1 MPYGI
6 RLHVTGDYA
15 LFTRPEMKAERVS
28 YDVITPSAAR
38 GVLEAIY
45 WKPQIR
51 WVIDRLHVLRPIRFT
66 SVRRNEV
73 ASKIPLGPAR
83 TAMKA
88 GSGSLGVAIE
98 EDRQQRAAL
107 LLRDVAYVIEA
118 HFDILDRRFEK
129 GGPEL
134 SENDC
139 AGKHLDMFTRRA
151 RAGQCFQQPYLG
163 CREFPVRFS
172 LLEAGDPLPE
182 STLPPAD
189 RNRNLGYML
198 HDLVFDQ
205 DAKTKA
211 VRSATPRFFPAELR
225 DGVLHVPPFH
235 ETRA

>member
-6 RLHVTGDYA
+6 RLLVTGEYA

-51 WVIDRLHVLRPIRFT
+51 WVIDRIHVLRPIRFT
-66 SVRRNEV
+66 SIRRNEV
-73 ASKIPLGPAR
+73 ASKIPLSPAR
-83 TAMKA
+83 SAMKA
-88 GSGSLGVAIE
+88 GVGNLGIAIE
-98 EDRQQRAAL
+98 DDRQQRASL
-107 LLRDVAYVIEA
+107 VLRDVAYVIEA

-134 SENDC
+134 PENDC
-139 AGKHLDMFTRRA
+139 AGKHLDMFNRRA

-163 CREFPVRFS
+163 CREFPARFS
-172 LLEAGDPLPE
+172 LLESGEPLPE
-182 STLPPAD
+182 STLPPAE
-189 RNRNLGYML
+189 RNRNLGWML

-211 VRSATPRFFPAELR
+211 VHSATPRFFAAEMK
-225 DGVLHVPPFH
+225 DGVITVPPFT